1 MKNGGGGWWSGQVS
15 HGNLV
20 LSSNPIDGEFSDLL
34 TTFTRPRFRGL
45 LKLQNSIKTSEAKLR
60 FV

>member
-1 MKNGGGGWWSGQVS
+1 MGGGWWSGQVS

-34 TTFTRPRFRGL
+34 TTFTRPRFRL
-45 LKLQNSIKTSEAKLR
+45 AEASKLQKKTSEAKLR